1 MRGDVGRDSTIEFL
15 ILNQTLGQARFIS
28 TSSQPKK
35 EKEKKKKGRF
45 ISSGAFKKMTEIRF
59 PLNKA
64 NNKYIYFLRNTNNK

>member
-15 ILNQTLGQARFIS
+15 ILNQTLGQAGFIS
-28 TSSQPKK
+28 TSSRQKRKK
-35 EKEKKKKGRF
+35 KKKKGRF

-64 NNKYIYFLRNTNNK
+64 NNKYIFFEKHK